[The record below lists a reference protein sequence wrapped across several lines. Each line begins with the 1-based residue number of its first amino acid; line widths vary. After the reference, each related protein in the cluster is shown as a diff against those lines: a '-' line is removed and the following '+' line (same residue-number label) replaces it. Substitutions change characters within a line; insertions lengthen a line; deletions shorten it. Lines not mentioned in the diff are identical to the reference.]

1 MIPAIDIPRFI
12 PAVKHKL
19 ATAAEIDAAI
29 LSGLGSLDIKDALKT
44 SVSRVYERRAVLI
57 ENGLLSDEKLPQRK
71 RRVRVG
77 DRFRMITGD
86 KQREVMVS
94 KVGRKYF
101 KVDALPDL
109 LSKFDIATH
118 LFAGVSCRDHVLVK
132 IAE

>member
-1 MIPAIDIPRFI
+1 MIPITDIPRFV
-12 PAVKHKL
+12 PAVKPKI
-19 ATAAEIDAAI
+19 ATAAEIDAA
-29 LSGLGSLDIKDALKT
+29 LMSGLGSLDIKDALKT

-57 ENGLLSDEKLPQRK
+57 ENGAMSDDKLPQRK
-71 RRVRVG
+71 RRVKSG
-77 DRFRMITGD
+77 DRFKMITGNT
-86 KQREVMVS
+86 QIEVIVS

-118 LFAGVSCRDHVLVK
+118 LFAGVSRRDHVLVK